1 MRGDVARGPLRTP
14 LARANDAT
22 PDAIASARHTVP
34 TKPVEVSRPGAT
46 RARLAPEA
54 LRVNVLVLNCGSS
67 SAKFAVIDAV
77 TGRELVSGIAQR
89 LGSPQASLDFKV
101 ESHKESRLLHGA
113 GHEAALR
120 AVVAL
125 LEEVGV
131 AEAIAGIGHR
141 VVHGGAKFSGSMPIT
156 PAVVAKIEEC
166 IPLGP
171 LHNPANLL
179 GIKISQELFPGLPQ
193 VAVFDTAFH
202 QTMPPRAY
210 LYAVPYDWFAKHEVR
225 RYGFHGT
232 SHRYVSQQA
241 VKQLGLDPEDH
252 AIVTAH
258 LGNGCS
264 LAAVRNGESQD
275 TTMGLTPVDGVVMGT
290 RSGSIDPSIIAHM
303 KKELRC
309 TADHVMDELN
319 RHSGLLGISGLSND
333 MRTLQEAA
341 AGGHERAALAID
353 KFCYSVAKAAAG
365 MIVSLGRVDALV
377 FTGGIGENAVDVRAR
392 IVELLGFAG
401 FAVDA
406 HANAFHGK
414 ALRGRITRTTSPMAA
429 VVATNE
435 ELMIAMDTAEIAAT
449 IRAGSGERP
458 PALERVAVA

>member
-1 MRGDVARGPLRTP
+1 M
-14 LARANDAT
+14 
-22 PDAIASARHTVP
+22 
-34 TKPVEVSRPGAT
+34 
-46 RARLAPEA
+46 
-54 LRVNVLVLNCGSS
+54 
-67 SAKFAVIDAV
+67 
-77 TGRELVSGIAQR
+77 
-89 LGSPQASLDFKV
+89 
-101 ESHKESRLLHGA
+101 
-113 GHEAALR
+113 
-120 AVVAL
+120 
-125 LEEVGV
+125 
-131 AEAIAGIGHR
+131 
-141 VVHGGAKFSGSMPIT
+141 
-156 PAVVAKIEEC
+156 VAKIEEC

-179 GIKISQELFPGLPQ
+179 GIQISQELFPGLPQ

-210 LYAVPYDWFAKHEVR
+210 LYAVPYEWFAKHEVR

-241 VKQLGLDPEDH
+241 VRQLGLDPEDH

-264 LAAVRNGESQD
+264 LAAVRNGLSMD

-309 TADHVMDELN
+309 TADQVMDALN
-319 RHSGLLGISGLSND
+319 KNSGLLGISGLSND
-333 MRTLQEAA
+333 MRTLQDAA
-341 AGGHERAALAID
+341 ANGHERAALAID

-377 FTGGIGENAVDVRAR
+377 FTGGIGENAVAVRAR
-392 IVELLGFAG
+392 IVDLLGFAG
-401 FAVDA
+401 FSLDE
-406 HANAFHGK
+406 HANALNGK
-414 ALRGRITRTTSPMAA
+414 ALRGRITRSTSPMAA

-435 ELMIAMDTAEIAAT
+435 ELMIAKDTAEIAAT
-449 IRAGSGERP
+449 MRAGHAEPGAAARP
-458 PALERVAVA
+458 AAVA

>member
-1 MRGDVARGPLRTP
+1 M
-14 LARANDAT
+14 
-22 PDAIASARHTVP
+22 
-34 TKPVEVSRPGAT
+34 
-46 RARLAPEA
+46 
-54 LRVNVLVLNCGSS
+54 NVLVLNCGSS

-77 TGRELVSGIAQR
+77 TGRELASGIAQR
-89 LGSPQASLDFKV
+89 LGSAQASLDFKADGR
-101 ESHKESRLLHGA
+101 KESRLLHGA
-113 GHEAALR
+113 GHEQALR

-125 LEEVGV
+125 LEELGL
-131 AEAIAGIGHR
+131 AKQIAGIGHR

-179 GIKISQELFPGLPQ
+179 GIKISQELFPGLLQ

-252 AIVTAH
+252 AIVTCH

-264 LAAVRNGESQD
+264 LAAVRNGHSMD

-290 RSGSIDPSIIAHM
+290 RSGSIDPSIISHM
-303 KKELRC
+303 KKELNC
-309 TADHVMDELN
+309 SAEHVMDQLN
-319 RHSGLLGISGLSND
+319 KNSGLLGISGLSND

-341 AGGHERAALAID
+341 ANGHERAALAID

-392 IVELLGFAG
+392 IVDLLGFAG
-401 FAVDA
+401 FALDA
-406 HANAFHGK
+406 HANALHGK

-435 ELMIAMDTAEIAAT
+435 ELMIALDTAEIAGHLPAAHPE
-449 IRAGSGERP
+449 RAAK
-458 PALERVAVA
+458 PAVAVA